1 MDEIKGGLDLK
12 LVGLCVQERPEDR
25 PIMLSVVL
33 MLGSDSAVLPHP
45 KQSGFVA
52 SKYSFGTGLSST
64 RKESVNCKWCHNHRV
79 LDGR

>member
-1 MDEIKGGLDLK
+1 MDEIKGGLVLK

-52 SKYSFGTGLSST
+52 
-64 RKESVNCKWCHNHRV
+64 
-79 LDGR
+79 